1 MAGTKGKGTGGI
13 QILTVVAAAAPILV
27 LVAIFGARAGA
38 WSAAFAFDTLTM
50 TLGRYL
56 ALVGVAAAAL
66 AVVLAL
72 QDMKRRWVFAAVAV
86 VIAGATL
93 AVFLVQQ
100 ARFGS
105 GAPSDVSSDLNE
117 VPNYSR
123 LIAGQR
129 ARAGAVALAQP
140 GTCAAAVTLPTQVTP
155 EAASA
160 ALTQAGFTVIGAA
173 AFRAEGVH
181 EGFWFGF
188 THDAVI
194 RIRPGQTD
202 VRVTAREGV
211 AQGDEACRLAGAVV
225 EVLKTTS

>member
-1 MAGTKGKGTGGI
+1 
-13 QILTVVAAAAPILV
+13 
-27 LVAIFGARAGA
+27 
-38 WSAAFAFDTLTM
+38 M
-50 TLGRYL
+50 TFGRYL
-56 ALVGVAAAAL
+56 ALAGVAAAAL

-72 QDMKRRWVFAAVAV
+72 QDMKRRWVFAAGAV

-100 ARFGS
+100 ARFGA
-105 GAPSDVSSDLNE
+105 GAPTDVSSDLTE
-117 VPNYSR
+117 APNYSR
-123 LIAGQR
+123 LIEGQR
-129 ARAGAVALAQP
+129 VRSGAVALGRP
-140 GTCAAAVTLPTQVTP
+140 GACAAAVMLPTQVAP

-160 ALTQAGFTVIGAA
+160 ALAQAGFTVIGSA

-211 AQGDEACRLAGAVV
+211 AQGDEACRLAQAIVAA
-225 EVLKTTS
+225 LKTSS